1 MISEIIHNRKQR
13 LILLCVLLSILVH
26 VGFVALNFF
35 HQFNNA
41 QPFNSPPQK
50 KPKPMMMMQQP
61 PQPMHRVHRAG
72 TGKNAPKTDKAL
84 GMGQQQVPIQAPPMK
99 QRTPP
104 PPTQELQKPQ
114 PIEQKQTPKKPPLK
128 KKDVK
133 MQKRTFTSPSGKL
146 PMQKFFQDA
155 IDEEDQRQQDAAQ
168 QSLDFLSPQSIY
180 QAMRQRAAEASA
192 PGVAEQYGDLKYL
205 HYNQKVYQ
213 ALQQSMSINVNR
225 LSQQQ
230 HKMLIEGVDHPTR
243 IRFALDQNGKIK
255 GMSVTLSSGNPS
267 YDSIAHQIVKDAS
280 YPPIPKSFDMQTTYH
295 TYGIVLYYTGAPQ
308 PNFGVSPYLEGE

>member
-13 LILLCVLLSILVH
+13 LILLCVLLSLLVH
-26 VGFVALNFF
+26 LGFIALNFV

-41 QPFNSPPQK
+41 QPFSSPAQK

-61 PQPMHRVHRAG
+61 PQPMRRVHRAG
-72 TGKNAPKTDKAL
+72 TGKNAPRAAKAL
-84 GMGQQQVPIQAPPMK
+84 SMGQQVPIQAPTMQ

-104 PPTQELQKPQ
+104 PQTQEPQKKTQ
-114 PIEQKQTPKKPPLK
+114 PTEQKQIPQKPKTK

-146 PMQKFFQDA
+146 PMQQFFQDA
-155 IDEEDQRQQDAAQ
+155 IDEEDRYKQNAAQ
-168 QSLDFLSPQSIY
+168 QALDFLSPQSIY
-180 QAMRQRAAEASA
+180 QAMRQRASEASA
-192 PGVAEQYGDLKYL
+192 PGVTEQYGDLKYL

-255 GMSVTLSSGNPS
+255 GISVILSSGNPS
-267 YDSIAHQIVKDAS
+267 YDSITHQIVKDAS